1 MFLGFYAMD
10 VTVRSL
16 NYLFICTHYMHMVVN
31 CLEVIV
37 HSNLIQF
44 EHLMAEDI
52 CDRLY
57 ENVHSSHLVVIRE
70 TPV

>member
-1 MFLGFYAMD
+1 MY
-10 VTVRSL
+10 VCICVYVYVRI
-16 NYLFICTHYMHMVVN
+16 YVCVCMY
-31 CLEVIV
+31 
-37 HSNLIQF
+37 
-44 EHLMAEDI
+44 I